1 MKKVIVIGG
10 GFAGL
15 SAASFLADSG
25 NKVELIETSPKLG
38 GRAYSF
44 YDDETGSVIDN
55 GQHILMGCYKETL
68 KFLKLIGAEKNFS
81 FQESLKVDFLNNNG
95 KHFRLEATQLFYP
108 LNHLFGLLNF
118 EALSFIDRLK
128 ILKFF
133 IRLYFYSDEEL
144 KKLTVHQWFLLE
156 GQNEKI
162 REAFWDFLAVG
173 ALNTSTTKASAKAFA
188 DILKEIFSKGNKA
201 STIILP
207 LKGLTESYCNEA
219 QNFIEK
225 KGGIINLS
233 EQVAGFEIE
242 NNEVK
247 KIITSKRTIT
257 DFNYMI
263 SAVPWFALEKILTF
277 EVSVGQTV
285 GEPRRF
291 LLDVN
296 LNFEHS
302 SILTIH
308 IWLNGHSVPPTA
320 GSESPSTRKMLKPAL
335 PAGRQVQHDKIK
347 EDFYALIG
355 SPLNW
360 MFNHKDHITLVK
372 SDANDIIDKTKEEL
386 FEMAATELKKYAGI
400 EIEEIK
406 SYKVIKEKRAT
417 FVPDNKTIE
426 KRPNTRTKIKN
437 LFLAGDWANTG
448 LPSTIEGAVK
458 SGRSAMEEIER
469 LPVST

>member
-25 NKVELIETSPKLG
+25 SKVELIEVSPKLG

-81 FQESLKVDFLNNNG
+81 YQERLKVDFLNDNG
-95 KHFRLEATQLFYP
+95 KHFRLEATQPFYP

-118 EALSFIDRLK
+118 EALSFSDRLK

-133 IRLYFYSDEEL
+133 VKLYFYSDEEL

-188 DILKEIFSKGNKA
+188 DIIKEIFSKGNKA

-219 QNFIEK
+219 QSFIEK

-233 EQVAGFEIE
+233 EQVTGFEIE

-247 KIITSKRTIT
+247 KIITSKRTIA
-257 DFNYMI
+257 DFNYVI
-263 SAVPWFALEKILTF
+263 SSVPWFAIKTF

-291 LLDVN
+291 LPDVN

-308 IWLNGHSVPPTA
+308 IW
-320 GSESPSTRKMLKPAL
+320 
-335 PAGRQVQHDKIK
+335 IK
-347 EDFYALIG
+347 ENKLQEDFYALIG

-360 MFNHKDHITLVK
+360 IFNHKDHITLVK
-372 SDANDIIDKTKEEL
+372 SDANDIIDKSKEEL
-386 FEMAATELKKYAGI
+386 FEMAVAELKKYAGI
-400 EIEEIK
+400 EKEEIK

-417 FVPDNKTIE
+417 FVPNNETID
-426 KRPNTRTKIKN
+426 KRPNTKTIIKN
-437 LFLAGDWANTG
+437 LFLAGDWVNTG